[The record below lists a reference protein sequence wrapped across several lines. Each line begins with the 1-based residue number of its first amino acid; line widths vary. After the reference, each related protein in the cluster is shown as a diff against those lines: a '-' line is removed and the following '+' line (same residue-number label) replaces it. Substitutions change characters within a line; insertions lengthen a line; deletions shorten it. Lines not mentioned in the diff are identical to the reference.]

1 MIKKTFLLDLS
12 NICDLQNFVNDL
24 NTYVIADVD
33 AMVGRYVVDAKSVL
47 GMMSICNRYIRV
59 GGFERHFTNREMEAL
74 NWAIKACDKY
84 ESKREAEK
92 RGFYDR

>member
-47 GMMSICNRYIRV
+47 GMMSICNRNIRV
-59 GGFERHFTNREMEAL
+59 GIHSCSQRGLEAFEG
-74 NWAIKACDKY
+74 ICKKY
-84 ESKREAEK
+84 EVSE
-92 RGFYDR
+92 